1 MNSTFEMRNNMAV
14 KSFNELIVWQKSIE
28 LVEQIYIITRDFP
41 KDEIYCLTNQI
52 RRSAISIPSNIAE
65 GQARKTTKDFLNF
78 LSIAQGSRAELET
91 QIIIANRL
99 GYIEDNKA
107 EQLFSTLT
115 EIAKMLFSL
124 SSTLNLQLTNKST
137 SKSLSTDH

>member
-1 MNSTFEMRNNMAV
+1 MAV